1 MGPLCH
7 EENRG
12 IGIQLN
18 WEERR
23 EGEKEDERRGGERE
37 ELELWVNSHQI
48 YSVYRTWSSKVQAL
62 TVTDASYWEL
72 CNCHQHLDSCESLF
86 TYAFIHHLLWT
97 VFIITVNIVVGYL
110 INTPI
115 CKATSASKSVL
126 CQPSRLLHT
135 CSPSTHTR
143 WCMPAI
149 PAYTHYGACLQ
160 SQVLGTERHKDQK
173 FKVLLSCIVS
183 WRPAWSMWD
192 PTSK

>member
-12 IGIQLN
+12 IGIQLS

-37 ELELWVNSHQI
+37 ELELWGNSHQI
-48 YSVYRTWSSKVQAL
+48 YSVYRTWSSNVQAL
-62 TVTDASYWEL
+62 TVTDSSYWEL

-135 CSPSTHTR
+135 CSPSTHT
-143 WCMPAI
+143 
-149 PAYTHYGACLQ
+149 HDGACLQ
-160 SQVLGTERHKDQK
+160 SQHTHTMVHGCSPRCWGQRGTRIRSSR
-173 FKVLLSCIVS
+173 FYSV
-183 WRPAWSMWD
+183 A
-192 PTSK
+192 